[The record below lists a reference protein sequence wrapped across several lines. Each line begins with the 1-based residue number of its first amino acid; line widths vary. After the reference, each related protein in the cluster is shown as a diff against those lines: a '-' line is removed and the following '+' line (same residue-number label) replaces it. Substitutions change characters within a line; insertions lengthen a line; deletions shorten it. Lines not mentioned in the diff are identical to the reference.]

1 MTDRVFALTVVL
13 EKNTRD
19 DDARP
24 ILDAIQMIKGV
35 LSVEAHV
42 TDMGQWA
49 AEARVRQKFTEQLWG
64 VLYPEIGS
72 ATTKR

>member
-13 EKNTRD
+13 KDNTCT
-19 DDARP
+19 DDAQP

-42 TDMGQWA
+42 ADIGQWTA
-49 AEARVRQKFTEQLWG
+49 DTRARRDLGEKLWEI
-64 VLYPEIGS
+64 LYPK
-72 ATTKR
+72 A